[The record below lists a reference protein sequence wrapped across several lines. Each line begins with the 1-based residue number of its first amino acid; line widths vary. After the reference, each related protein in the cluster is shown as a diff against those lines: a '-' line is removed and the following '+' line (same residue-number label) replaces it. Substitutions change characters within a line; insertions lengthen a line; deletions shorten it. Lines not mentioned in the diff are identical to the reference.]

1 MDHHPNLANVDNNIL
16 SNRINLWKEVIEPW
30 KTFGEQQNTG
40 VHVGE
45 FGVYK
50 KEPSSGSDL
59 DERLPGQLASSRV
72 GMGAM

>member
-1 MDHHPNLANVDNNIL
+1 MVQSGFLSGFMDHRPNLANVDNNIL

-50 KEPSSGSDL
+50 KKRNYSGRNR
-59 DERLPGQLASSRV
+59 DERR
-72 GMGAM
+72 